1 MKTVQIRRKT
11 YQGGNKLKSVSVFY
25 PQSNKHE
32 AALLDEDNKLVG
44 FDTDRVYHPA
54 GGARATQ
61 EIASQEQALV
71 DGSEYWQYDARHCYG
86 NVYVLNSL

>member
-1 MKTVQIRRKT
+1 MEKLKIQRKT
-11 YQGGNKLKSVSVFY
+11 YQKGNKLKSVSVFY

-32 AALLDEDNKLVG
+32 AALLDEDGKLVG

-54 GGARATQ
+54 GGARATH

-71 DGSEYWQYDARHCYG
+71 EGSQYWQYDARHCHG
-86 NVYVLNSL
+86 NVYVLEAK